1 MRISDWS
8 SDVCSSDLD
17 RGPEIA
23 ATLAQTRIAIQQAG
37 DAAEQIGQLA
47 GTTNDILDKEGRP
60 LMADLRKTVAT
71 AQRSMENLD
80 AAISDVQPGL
90 HKFSNSTIPEVD
102 ILVRDLRTMSKSLR
116 GLAENHDQ
124 KGAGYLWG
132 TQ

>member
-1 MRISDWS
+1 MAVILDN
-8 SDVCSSDLD
+8 VKDLTKALAD

-71 AQRSMENLD
+71 AQRSLETLD
-80 AAISDVQPGL
+80 AAISPVQPGM
-90 HKFSNSTIPEVD
+90 HKFSTTPKHTF
-102 ILVRDLRTMSKSLR
+102 DLLCRHL
-116 GLAENHDQ
+116 
-124 KGAGYLWG
+124 
-132 TQ
+132 

>member
-1 MRISDWS
+1 MYYFFFFKQKPAYEMRISDWI
-8 SDVCSSDLD
+8 SDVCSSDLSDRNQASIAGILDNVEDLTKALAD

-80 AAISDVQPGL
+80 AAIDRQRTRL
-90 HKFSNSTIPEVD
+90 NS
-102 ILVRDLRTMSKSLR
+102 S
-116 GLAENHDQ
+116 H
-124 KGAGYLWG
+124 
-132 TQ
+132 